1 MYEEDRKNLEKRS
14 VRLYHRIFT
23 FLEGIKKS
31 EDNSDRKIVLYL
43 ECKVCISYMFVLN
56 EYQTEEGARHH
67 EKSHH

>member
-43 ECKVCISYMFVLN
+43 ECKCVFLICVLN
-56 EYQTEEGARHH
+56 EYQTEEGAQHH